1 MKYSTTNLSI
11 RSRLSA
17 LSLIAALFIPF
28 NIQAEE
34 AGVFLGFTIGQM
46 DSPDDRLAWKFL
58 GGYHFDEY
66 FSAELAYVDARKVP
80 IEIAGVTLANFD
92 LSGFT
97 FAGVYRYPVTSQFN
111 IFAKGGGFIWSAELE
126 LTSTARQIAAGRGRT
141 PRNIEDD
148 GTSYF
153 VGAGAEFEVIENLSL
168 RAEWERLDMDADGGG
183 LADGGGFNFLS
194 LGLLYKF

>member
-11 RSRLSA
+11 RSRFSA

-28 NIQAEE
+28 NLQAEE
-34 AGVFLGFTIGQM
+34 AGVFLGFTIGQL
-46 DSPDDRLAWKFL
+46 DFADDPVLGWKFL
-58 GGYHFDEY
+58 GGYHFNEN
-66 FSAELAYVDARKVP
+66 FSAELAYVDSRKSP
-80 IEIAGVTLANFD
+80 GKIAGTTVVNID

-111 IFAKGGGFIWSAELE
+111 TFAKGGAFIWSTETE
-126 LTSTARQIAAGRGRT
+126 WTSTANQLIGRGRT
-141 PRNIEDD
+141 LRNIEDD

-153 VGAGAEFEVIENLSL
+153 VGVGAEFEVIENLSL
-168 RAEWERLDMDADGGG
+168 RAEWERLNASAGTADGVN
-183 LADGGGFNFLS
+183 LLS

>member
-17 LSLIAALFIPF
+17 MSLVAVLFIPF
-28 NIQAEE
+28 NLQAEE

-46 DSPDDRLAWKFL
+46 DLADDRALAWKFL
-58 GGYHFDEY
+58 GGYHFNEN
-66 FSAELAYVDARKVP
+66 FSAELAYVDPRKVKSP
-80 IEIAGVTLANFD
+80 IKIAGATAMGSLD

-111 IFAKGGGFIWSAELE
+111 IFAKGGGFIWSVEGE
-126 LTSTARQIAAGRGRT
+126 LTISGRT
-141 PRNIEDD
+141 LSTEFD

-153 VGAGAEFEVIENLSL
+153 AGAGAEFEVIENLSL
-168 RAEWERLDMDADGGG
+168 RAEWERLNADADGGG
-183 LADGGGFNFLS
+183 SANFLS

>member
-11 RSRLSA
+11 RSRFSA

-28 NIQAEE
+28 NLQAEE

-46 DSPDDRLAWKFL
+46 DLDTDDPLAWKFL
-58 GGYHFDEY
+58 GGYHFNEN
-66 FSAELAYVDARKVP
+66 FSAELAYVDTRKTPVK
-80 IEIAGVTLANFD
+80 IAGATVANLD

-111 IFAKGGGFIWSAELE
+111 IFAKGGGFIWSLE
-126 LTSTARQIAAGRGRT
+126 SEWTSTAHQLAAGRT
-141 PRNIEDD
+141 LRNIEYD

-153 VGAGAEFEVIENLSL
+153 AGAGAEFEVIKNLSL
-168 RAEWERLDMDADGGG
+168 RAEWERLSLDADSVV
-183 LADGGGFNFLS
+183 DGGFNFLS

>member
-11 RSRLSA
+11 RSRFSA
-17 LSLIAALFIPF
+17 LSLIAVLFIPF
-28 NIQAEE
+28 NLQAEE
-34 AGVFLGFTIGQM
+34 AGAFLGFAIGQM
-46 DSPDDRLAWKFL
+46 DPDDRVLAWKFL
-58 GGYHFDEY
+58 GGYHFNEH
-66 FSAELAYVDARKVP
+66 FSAELAYVDARKAP
-80 IEIAGVTLANFD
+80 IEIAGATLANFG

-126 LTSTARQIAAGRGRT
+126 WTSTANQLVGRT
-141 PRNIEDD
+141 LNNIEDD

-153 VGAGAEFEVIENLSL
+153 AGAGAEFEVIENLSL
-168 RAEWERLDMDADGGG
+168 RAEWERLDADADGGG
-183 LADGGGFNFLS
+183 LTDGGGLNFLS